1 MDLGQRIGFDL
12 DVFIGGNAANF
23 EVSEPIA
30 QRDSDEGGGQAVEQI
45 EGAFLGGIDACAF
58 DIPFFGG
65 NLRTALQHFVQGRE
79 ADFERL
85 GRGLGIFEIPIQA
98 GIAVGR
104 FGTGTKGPDVVEI
117 IGILVLGQGFKIE
130 FILLFKAIMV
140 GINGGVG
147 GF

>member
-1 MDLGQRIGFDL
+1 M
-12 DVFIGGNAANF
+12 
-23 EVSEPIA
+23 
-30 QRDSDEGGGQAVEQI
+30 
-45 EGAFLGGIDACAF
+45 
-58 DIPFFGG
+58 
-65 NLRTALQHFVQGRE
+65 QHFVEGRKV
-79 ADFERL
+79 DFERL